1 MANTIKLKRGDT
13 TPTTSDIVDGE
24 VAIDKTAKKLYIN
37 DDGTI
42 KEIGGGTGVDNGVLT
57 LEGIQPKINFT
68 DSGDNPDYA
77 LIVDAGVFA
86 IGDVTSNAVRFQ
98 VNSDGHIDLK
108 TNVDC
113 EAGLDVTGNITTTG
127 SIEITGASTVLKFTE
142 NDANPDFGFLGN
154 AGSLRVQDITNSANL
169 FIFEQTKVRS
179 IKNFDAEA
187 GLDVTGNI
195 TVTGT
200 VDGVDVATMSGRL
213 AGLVSGNTGVLLN
226 GVTATTQSAGDDST
240 KIATTAY
247 TDTAISNLIDSSP
260 STLNTLNELAAA
272 LGDDANFSTTVT
284 NSIATKL
291 PKAGGTITGNLQV
304 NGTTTLNG
312 NIDLGDASNE
322 TVTFTAV
329 VDSDI
334 YPETT
339 GTHDLGNQFQK
350 WDNVYANTFTGNAAT
365 ATKLATAR
373 TIAGASFDG
382 SANINISF
390 DDLTNKPTIPTN
402 NNQLTN
408 GAGYVTSNT
417 QLSNEQVQD
426 IVGAMVSGNTET
438 NISVTYDDTNGKL
451 NFVSTDTNTDTNTT
465 YDLSVPSGTTKIR
478 LDPSDSSGND
488 DVEIAGGTNVT
499 VTRNNGNKLTIS
511 ATDTNTQLSNEN
523 VQDIV
528 GAMVSGNSESGITVT
543 YQDSDGT
550 IDFSVASQTDNNF
563 TTALKNKL
571 DGIATGATNV
581 TNNNQLTNGAGYVTS
596 NTQLSNEQVQDIVG
610 AMVSGNS
617 ESGITVTYQDS
628 DGTLDFSVSS
638 QTDNNFTTALK
649 NKLDGIATSATNVT
663 NNNQLTNGAGYITS
677 SNSAVTGKLPKAG
690 GTITGNLTVN
700 GTTNFKGNID
710 LGDASSETVTF
721 TAVVDSDIYPEVSN
735 SHDLGNAFQKWD
747 NVYANTFTGNAAT
760 STKLATART
769 IAGTSFDGSANINI
783 SYTNL
788 TNKPTIPT
796 NNNQLTNGAG
806 YVTANTQLS
815 TEQVQDIV
823 GAMVSGNSESN
834 ISVTYNDS
842 SGKLNFS
849 ATNTN
854 TQLSN
859 EQVQD
864 IVGAMVSSNS
874 ESGITVTYQDS
885 DGTLDFSVASQTDQN
900 FTTALKN
907 KLDGIATGANNI
919 TNNNQ
924 LTNGAGY
931 VTANTQLSNEQVQ
944 DIVGGMVQS
953 NTASGITVTYSDS
966 AGKLNFSVSS
976 QTDNNFT
983 NALKTKLDGIA
994 TGANNITNNN
1004 QLTNGAGY
1012 ITSQRS
1018 VESVQDIVGAMV
1030 SSNSESGITVT
1041 YQDSDG
1047 TLDFSVSSQTD
1058 QNFTTALKNK
1068 LDGIASSATNV
1079 TNNNQLTNGAGYI
1092 TSSNSAITNKLPLA
1106 GGTIT
1111 GALNVGTLKLGSQV
1125 KEVFNNIN
1133 NKLSNSPNIDVN
1145 SGNVHFFSGQSE
1157 TANATPNIRGDSST
1171 SLNSLL
1177 AIGETI
1183 TVSIITVASGSGFYQ
1198 NVTVDGS
1205 APSFKRWL
1213 NDSEPSVAA
1222 SSADFEIYTYTI
1234 LKTANNVF
1242 TVLCNRS
1249 VFK

>member
-1 MANTIKLKRGDT
+1 
-13 TPTTSDIVDGE
+13 
-24 VAIDKTAKKLYIN
+24 
-37 DDGTI
+37 
-42 KEIGGGTGVDNGVLT
+42 
-57 LEGIQPKINFT
+57 
-68 DSGDNPDYA
+68 
-77 LIVDAGVFA
+77 
-86 IGDVTSNAVRFQ
+86 
-98 VNSDGHIDLK
+98 
-108 TNVDC
+108 
-113 EAGLDVTGNITTTG
+113 
-127 SIEITGASTVLKFTE
+127 
-142 NDANPDFGFLGN
+142 
-154 AGSLRVQDITNSANL
+154 
-169 FIFEQTKVRS
+169 
-179 IKNFDAEA
+179 
-187 GLDVTGNI
+187 
-195 TVTGT
+195 
-200 VDGVDVATMSGRL
+200 
-213 AGLVSGNTGVLLN
+213 
-226 GVTATTQSAGDDST
+226 
-240 KIATTAY
+240 
-247 TDTAISNLIDSSP
+247 
-260 STLNTLNELAAA
+260 
-272 LGDDANFSTTVT
+272 
-284 NSIATKL
+284 
-291 PKAGGTITGNLQV
+291 
-304 NGTTTLNG
+304 
-312 NIDLGDASNE
+312 
-322 TVTFTAV
+322 
-329 VDSDI
+329 
-334 YPETT
+334 
-339 GTHDLGNQFQK
+339 
-350 WDNVYANTFTGNAAT
+350 
-365 ATKLATAR
+365 
-373 TIAGASFDG
+373 
-382 SANINISF
+382 
-390 DDLTNKPTIPTN
+390 
-402 NNQLTN
+402 TN

-581 TNNNQLTNGAGYVTS
+581 TNNNQLTNGAGYITS
-596 NTQLSNEQVQDIVG
+596 QRSVESVQDIVG

-721 TAVVDSDIYPEVSN
+721 TAVVDSDIYPEVSD

-747 NVYANTFTGNAAT
+747 NVYANTFTGNAGTA
-760 STKLATART
+760 TKLFTARS
-769 IAGTSFDGSANINI
+769 IAGTNFDGSANINI

-944 DIVGGMVQS
+944 DIVGGMVS
-953 NTASGITVTYSDS
+953 GNSESGITVTYQDSD
-966 AGKLNFSVSS
+966 GTLDFSVSS

-1030 SSNSESGITVT
+1030 SS
-1041 YQDSDG
+1041 
-1047 TLDFSVSSQTD
+1047 
-1058 QNFTTALKNK
+1058 
-1068 LDGIASSATNV
+1068 
-1079 TNNNQLTNGAGYI
+1079 
-1092 TSSNSAITNKLPLA
+1092 
-1106 GGTIT
+1106 
-1111 GALNVGTLKLGSQV
+1111 
-1125 KEVFNNIN
+1125 
-1133 NKLSNSPNIDVN
+1133 
-1145 SGNVHFFSGQSE
+1145 
-1157 TANATPNIRGDSST
+1157 
-1171 SLNSLL
+1171 
-1177 AIGETI
+1177 
-1183 TVSIITVASGSGFYQ
+1183 
-1198 NVTVDGS
+1198 
-1205 APSFKRWL
+1205 
-1213 NDSEPSVAA
+1213 
-1222 SSADFEIYTYTI
+1222 
-1234 LKTANNVF
+1234 
-1242 TVLCNRS
+1242 
-1249 VFK
+1249 

>member
-42 KEIGGGTGVDNGVLT
+42 KEIGGGTGVSNGVLT
-57 LEGIQPKINFT
+57 LEGVQPKINFT

-77 LIVDAGVFA
+77 LIADAGLFA
-86 IGDVTSNAVRFQ
+86 IGDVTNNTVRFQ
-98 VNSDGHIDLK
+98 VNSDGHIDISG
-108 TNVDC
+108 N
-113 EAGLDVTGNITTTG
+113 LDVGNGIDVLDGNITL
-127 SIEITGASTVLKFTE
+127 AS
-142 NDANPDFGFLGN
+142 GH
-154 AGSLRVQDITNSANL
+154 
-169 FIFEQTKVRS
+169 
-179 IKNFDAEA
+179 
-187 GLDVTGNI
+187 
-195 TVTGT
+195 T
-200 VDGVDVATMSGRL
+200 VDGRDVSADGTKLDGIESNATADQTASEIKTLLQSDKLTSNEIADGAIGSAKISDGAIVNNDISSSAGISISKLGILSANTLVGRR
-213 AGLVSGNTGVLLN
+213 VSNGTPQELTASQVRTILNVEDGATGDQTASEIVALIASQTIAPSALSN
-226 GVTATTQSAGDDST
+226 GVTATTQSAGDNST
-240 KIATTAY
+240 KVATTAY
-247 TDTAISNLIDSSP
+247 ADTAISNLVDSSP

-304 NGTTTLNG
+304 NGTITGNG
-312 NIDLGDASNE
+312 NIQLGDASSE

-334 YPETT
+334 YPEVT

-350 WDNVYANTFTGNAAT
+350 WDNVHANTFTGNAAT
-365 ATKLATAR
+365 STKLATAR

-426 IVGAMVSGNTET
+426 IVGAMVSGN
-438 NISVTYDDTNGKL
+438 
-451 NFVSTDTNTDTNTT
+451 
-465 YDLSVPSGTTKIR
+465 
-478 LDPSDSSGND
+478 
-488 DVEIAGGTNVT
+488 
-499 VTRNNGNKLTIS
+499 
-511 ATDTNTQLSNEN
+511 
-523 VQDIV
+523 
-528 GAMVSGNSESGITVT
+528 SESGITVT

-571 DGIATGATNV
+571 DGIAAGATNV

-649 NKLDGIATSATNVT
+649 NKLDGIAASATNVT
-663 NNNQLTNGAGYITS
+663 NNNQLTNGAGYITA
-677 SNSAVTGKLPKAG
+677 SNSAVTNKMPKSG
-690 GTITGNLTVN
+690 G
-700 GTTNFKGNID
+700 
-710 LGDASSETVTF
+710 
-721 TAVVDSDIYPEVSN
+721 
-735 SHDLGNAFQKWD
+735 
-747 NVYANTFTGNAAT
+747 TFTGIVSNQFSTSSGVLQNLYNTNNAHGASIAFSDHSSQSQIGFFEYFHADGVSNGCANSFHFDSNQT
-760 STKLATART
+760 STAVIIDQTAGNSGFYV
-769 IAGTSFDGSANINI
+769 GTNEVFHEGNDGSGSGLDADKLDGQQGSHYLDYNNFNNTP
-783 SYTNL
+783 S
-788 TNKPTIPT
+788 IPT

-842 SGKLNFS
+842 GGKLNFS

-874 ESGITVTYQDS
+874 ESGITVTYQDA

-931 VTANTQLSNEQVQ
+931 VTSNTQLSNEQVQ
-944 DIVGGMVQS
+944 DIVGGMVS
-953 NTASGITVTYSDS
+953 GNSESGITVTYQDSD
-966 AGKLNFSVSS
+966 GTLDFSVSS

-994 TGANNITNNN
+994 SSATNVTNNN

-1030 SSNSESGITVT
+1030 SSNSESGISVT

-1111 GALNVGTLKLGSQV
+1111 GSLNVGSLKLGSQV

-1133 NKLSNSPNIDVN
+1133 NKLSNAPNIDVN

-1157 TANATPNIRGDSST
+1157 SANATPNIRGNSST
-1171 SLNSLL
+1171 SLNSVL

-1183 TVSIITVASGSGFYQ
+1183 TVSIVIVASGSGFYQ

-1205 APSFKRWL
+1205 NPSFKRWL

-1222 SSADFEIYTYTI
+1222 SSGDFEIYTYTI
-1234 LKTANNVF
+1234 LKTANALF